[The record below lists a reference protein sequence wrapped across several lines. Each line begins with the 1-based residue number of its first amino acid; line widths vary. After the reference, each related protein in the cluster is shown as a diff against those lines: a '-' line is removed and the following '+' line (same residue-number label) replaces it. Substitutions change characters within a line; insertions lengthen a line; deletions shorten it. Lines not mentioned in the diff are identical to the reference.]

1 MGCPD
6 FFFFWKLKMI
16 LNVVY
21 YWLMIS
27 PFRTRRLE
35 GFGETASLLFLLL
48 LFESRKVHFYVLNTT
63 QDAVFI
69 FKAEGKS
76 LGIASL
82 LCWG

>member
-6 FFFFWKLKMI
+6 FFFWKLKMI

-27 PFRTRRLE
+27 PFRTRCLV
-35 GFGETASLLFLLL
+35 GFGETASLLLLLL
-48 LFESRKVHFYVLNTT
+48 LFECRKVHFYVLNMT
-63 QDAVFI
+63 QDAVII

-76 LGIASL
+76 LGLASF